1 MSTQTNTSNENSK
14 NIDYSQQRTPFYLV
28 ESDYD
33 KCTIPPNTV
42 TEIKAI
48 DSVTKLEV
56 FTSISFIH
64 SIAASNST

>member
-1 MSTQTNTSNENSK
+1 MSTQTNTSSNENSK
-14 NIDYSQQRTPFYLV
+14 NVDHSPQRTPFYLV

-56 FTSISFIH
+56 FTSIPFIFC
-64 SIAASNST
+64 I